1 MIYSIHT
8 LTELVREDVVLVLPG
23 LGFCLCPALLVS
35 ARLREGG
42 SSGEHNMIMMSKNG
56 LSKGEV
62 HMFVETNSLD
72 VPEGG
77 LDRFSLIFFYR

>member
-8 LTELVREDVVLVLPG
+8 HTELALEDVVLVLPG

-42 SSGEHNMIMMSKNG
+42 TSGEHNVIND
-56 LSKGEV
+56 E
-62 HMFVETNSLD
+62 
-72 VPEGG
+72 
-77 LDRFSLIFFYR
+77 